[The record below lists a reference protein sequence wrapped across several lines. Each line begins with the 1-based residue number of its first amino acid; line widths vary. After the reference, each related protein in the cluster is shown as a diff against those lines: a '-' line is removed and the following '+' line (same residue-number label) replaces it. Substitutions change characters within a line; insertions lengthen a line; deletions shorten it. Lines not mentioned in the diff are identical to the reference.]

1 MIGGSERQGRRSGD
15 VVVREIDGN
24 RKEGQVQDQVAAA
37 AEGASS
43 FAGSKVALEVPAR
56 CRTSLMSS

>member
-24 RKEGQVQDQVAAA
+24 RKEGQVQDRVAAEV
-37 AEGASS
+37 EGASS
-43 FAGSKVALEVPAR
+43 FGGSKVGLEVPVR
-56 CRTSLMSS
+56 C